1 MSLIKNTQCH
11 GWQKMVIGSALQ
23 ILNQSQ
29 NIDKLFIKGQTR
41 ERDPL
46 VKLLSE
52 SDKPME
58 KDDAI
63 LFSIMDQD
71 RLTIASEK
79 QNETSDNT
87 GRYIDLNV

>member
-1 MSLIKNTQCH
+1 MD
-11 GWQKMVIGSALQ
+11 GRKMVIGSALQ

-63 LFSIMDQD
+63 LFSIKDQG
-71 RLTIASEK
+71 RLTIANEK
-79 QNETSDNT
+79 QNETSEST
-87 GRYIDLNV
+87 GRFIDLNV